1 MSVRN
6 FDNEIHT
13 LKDTPF
19 GYTMQLI
26 SGKWKMV
33 ILYLLAEQEK
43 VRYNRIREYIGTI
56 SDKTLTEQLRQ
67 MEADGLITRID
78 RTPTIREYTLTG
90 TGRSLVPIIEELCY
104 WGVDHMSKDS

>member
-19 GYTMQLI
+19 GYTVQLI
-26 SGKWKMV
+26 SGKWKIV

-56 SDKTLTEQLRQ
+56 SDMTLTEQLRQ
-67 MEADGLITRID
+67 MEADGLITRIEE
-78 RTPTIREYTLTG
+78 TPTIREYTLTK

-104 WGVDHMSKDS
+104 WGVDR